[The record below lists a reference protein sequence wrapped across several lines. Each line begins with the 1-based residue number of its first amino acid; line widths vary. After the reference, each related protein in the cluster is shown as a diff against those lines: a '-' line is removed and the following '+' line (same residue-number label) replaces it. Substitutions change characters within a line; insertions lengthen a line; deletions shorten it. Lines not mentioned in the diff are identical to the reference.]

1 MRLPPKTG
9 QDKVQRMTNTMKLLV
24 RNKDNEG
31 EIVDLSETER
41 ILFKESIGEY
51 ARTGSLNIDKL
62 FF

>member
-1 MRLPPKTG
+1 
-9 QDKVQRMTNTMKLLV
+9 MKLLV